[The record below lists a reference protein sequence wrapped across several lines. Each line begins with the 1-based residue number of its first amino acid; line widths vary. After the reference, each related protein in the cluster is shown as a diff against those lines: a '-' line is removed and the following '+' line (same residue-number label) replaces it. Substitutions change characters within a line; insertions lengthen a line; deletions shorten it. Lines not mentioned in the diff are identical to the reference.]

1 MKTLRIQPAKRIAGE
16 IRPPSDKSITHRAL
30 LFAALAEQESYIKRA
45 LTAEDCLDMRACLTR
60 LGLQITEDGPG
71 LRLKPVAWASPDEP
85 LDCGNSGTAMRLLAG
100 AIASHD
106 GLVAT
111 LVGDESLS
119 GRPMKRVTEPLRQMG
134 AEIEG
139 ITAPLKVSG
148 ARLRGLNANLDVAS
162 AQVKSAIL
170 IAGLRAS
177 RETTVHEPS
186 QSRDHTERML
196 TAIGA
201 IIHRGDRTATIEPGP
216 LRGFEARIPGDLSS
230 AAFWIVAATLLHGSE
245 LILHDLGTNPTRTGL
260 FDILR
265 DPTLENQRENL
276 SEPVAEMVIERPNL
290 PAPFLIEGDLVP
302 RLIDEIPILAVLG
315 TQLSGTSIIK
325 DASELRVKESDR
337 IAKTAEFLNE
347 MGAAITLTEDGM
359 IIEGPTPLR
368 GGIINSGGDHRIAM
382 SAVIAGLVAEQETMV
397 NDVECIATSYP
408 DFVQHMEK
416 LVEY

>member
-1 MKTLRIQPAKRIAGE
+1 MTLRIRPAKRIAGE

-30 LFAALAEQESYIKRA
+30 LFAALAEQESYIERA
-45 LTAEDCLDMRACLTR
+45 LSADDCLHMRTCLSS
-60 LGLQITEDGPG
+60 LGLQATQDGPG
-71 LRLKPVAWASPDEP
+71 LRLKPTAWTSPESN

-100 AIASHD
+100 AIASHE

-119 GRPMKRVTEPLRQMG
+119 RRPMKRIAEPLRQMG

-139 ITAPLKVSG
+139 NTAPLKVCG
-148 ARLRGLNANLDVAS
+148 ARLRGFEANLDVAS

-201 IIHRGDRTATIEPGP
+201 AVHRSDRTTTIEPGP

-230 AAFWIVAATLLHGSE
+230 AAFWIVAATLLPGSE
-245 LILHDLGTNPTRTGL
+245 LILHDLGTNPTRAGL

-276 SEPVAEMVIERPNL
+276 GEPVAEMVIQRPKL
-290 PAPFLIEGDLVP
+290 PAPFLVEGDLVP

-315 TQLSGTSIIK
+315 TQLNGTSVIK

-337 IAKTAEFLNE
+337 ISRTAEFLNE
-347 MGAAITLTEDGM
+347 MGAAITPTEDGM
-359 IIEGPTPLR
+359 IIEGPTPLS
-368 GGIINSGGDHRIAM
+368 GGTINAGGDHRIAM
-382 SAVIAGLVAEQETMV
+382 GAVIAGLVAQQDTVV
-397 NDVECIATSYP
+397 NDIECIATSYP
-408 DFVQHMEK
+408 DFVKHLEK
-416 LVEY
+416 IVEY